1 MPRRRRRAEVVPASG
16 DEMPPISPRLQ
27 LARGALLMVVVLS
40 LSLFVQLVFVSSLQ
54 QSSSQERA
62 FDRFR
67 ADLAAGVAPVG
78 PADSSGVELALG
90 TPVAYVEIPE
100 IGVRQV
106 VVEGTTSGA
115 LLAGPGHRRDTPL
128 PGQVGT
134 SVLLGRRAAYG
145 GPFAEIRKLEPGDLV
160 RVTTGQGEFEY
171 EVLGVRFEG
180 DPVPA
185 PVASGSSRLVLATA
199 DGRPFLPDGVV
210 RVDADLVGTA
220 VGGPPR
226 SVTAA
231 TLPDSEQAMGTD
243 TSMLWALLLWLQAL
257 IMLSVAAVWAWHRW
271 GRAQAWVVFV
281 PALLLVGLAAAGQV
295 ARLLPNLT

>member
-1 MPRRRRRAEVVPASG
+1 
-16 DEMPPISPRLQ
+16 
-27 LARGALLMVVVLS
+27 
-40 LSLFVQLVFVSSLQ
+40 VFVSSLQ
-54 QSSSQERA
+54 QSSAQERA

-67 ADLAAGVAPVG
+67 ADLAAGTAPVG
-78 PADSSGVELALG
+78 PADADGVELAIG
-90 TPVAYVEIPE
+90 TPVSYLEIPE
-100 IGVRQV
+100 IGLRQV

-115 LLAGPGHRRDTPL
+115 MFTGPGHRRDTPL

-134 SVLLGRRAAYG
+134 SVIMGRRAAYG
-145 GPFAEIRKLEPGDLV
+145 GPFSDIGKLEAGDLV

-185 PVASGSSRLVLATA
+185 PVGSGSSRLVLATA

-220 VGGPPR
+220 VGGAPR
-226 SVTAA
+226 AYTSS
-231 TLPDSEQAMGTD
+231 TLPSSEQALGTD
-243 TSMLWALLLWLQAL
+243 TSTLWVLLLWLQVL
-257 IMLSVAAVWAWHRW
+257 IALSVGAVWAWHRW
-271 GRAQAWVVFV
+271 GRAQAWVVFL
-281 PALLLVGLAAAGQV
+281 PALLLVGLATAGQV